1 MNYALIIAII
11 ISFPCALLSVFLVLK
26 GWALIGD
33 AMNHAMFPG
42 IVLAWII
49 GMPLGIGA
57 FIVGLSC
64 AIATGYLKDNSIIK
78 KDTIIGIVFSGIFVL
93 TINRHKSA
101 DYRYHYYITV
111 ILHGIAYHFCHIKSS
126 RNYSVYILLIA
137 PRSIAVLI
145 THRFHKALLIA
156 VTISITISG
165 VWLLYFLDRA
175 PAPTIVLLFAV
186 AFLFA
191 LIIIN
196 FRKQ

>member
-33 AMNHAMFPG
+33 AMSHAMFPG
-42 IVLAWII
+42 IVLVWII

-101 DYRYHYYITV
+101 D
-111 ILHGIAYHFCHIKSS
+111 
-126 RNYSVYILLIA
+126 
-137 PRSIAVLI
+137 
-145 THRFHKALLIA
+145 
-156 VTISITISG
+156 
-165 VWLLYFLDRA
+165 
-175 PAPTIVLLFAV
+175 
-186 AFLFA
+186 
-191 LIIIN
+191 
-196 FRKQ
+196 

>member
-26 GWALIGD
+26 DWALIGD
-33 AMNHAMFPG
+33 AMSHAMFPG

-111 ILHGIAYHFCHIKSS
+111 
-126 RNYSVYILLIA
+126 YSAWYRL
-137 PRSIAVLI
+137 P
-145 THRFHKALLIA
+145 
-156 VTISITISG
+156 
-165 VWLLYFLDRA
+165 FL
-175 PAPTIVLLFAV
+175 PH
-186 AFLFA
+186 
-191 LIIIN
+191 
-196 FRKQ
+196 

>member
-1 MNYALIIAII
+1 LQFKFMNYALIIAII

-33 AMNHAMFPG
+33 AMSHAMFPG
-42 IVLAWII
+42 IVLVWII

-111 ILHGIAYHFCHIKSS
+111 
-126 RNYSVYILLIA
+126 YSAWYRL
-137 PRSIAVLI
+137 P
-145 THRFHKALLIA
+145 F
-156 VTISITISG
+156 
-165 VWLLYFLDRA
+165 
-175 PAPTIVLLFAV
+175 
-186 AFLFA
+186 
-191 LIIIN
+191 
-196 FRKQ
+196 

>member
-49 GMPLGIGA
+49 GMLLGIGA

-111 ILHGIAYHFCHIKSS
+111 
-126 RNYSVYILLIA
+126 YSAWYRL
-137 PRSIAVLI
+137 P
-145 THRFHKALLIA
+145 
-156 VTISITISG
+156 
-165 VWLLYFLDRA
+165 FL
-175 PAPTIVLLFAV
+175 PH
-186 AFLFA
+186 
-191 LIIIN
+191 
-196 FRKQ
+196 

>member
-11 ISFPCALLSVFLVLK
+11 IWFPCALLSVFLVLK
-26 GWALIGD
+26 DWALIGD

-111 ILHGIAYHFCHIKSS
+111 
-126 RNYSVYILLIA
+126 YSAWYRL
-137 PRSIAVLI
+137 P
-145 THRFHKALLIA
+145 
-156 VTISITISG
+156 
-165 VWLLYFLDRA
+165 FL
-175 PAPTIVLLFAV
+175 PH
-186 AFLFA
+186 
-191 LIIIN
+191 
-196 FRKQ
+196 

>member
-33 AMNHAMFPG
+33 AMNHAMFHG

-111 ILHGIAYHFCHIKSS
+111 
-126 RNYSVYILLIA
+126 YSAWYRL
-137 PRSIAVLI
+137 P
-145 THRFHKALLIA
+145 
-156 VTISITISG
+156 
-165 VWLLYFLDRA
+165 FL
-175 PAPTIVLLFAV
+175 PH
-186 AFLFA
+186 
-191 LIIIN
+191 
-196 FRKQ
+196 

>member
-1 MNYALIIAII
+1 
-11 ISFPCALLSVFLVLK
+11 
-26 GWALIGD
+26 
-33 AMNHAMFPG
+33 MNHAMFPG

-111 ILHGIAYHFCHIKSS
+111 YSAWYRLPFLPHEKQSELFCLYTINSS
-126 RNYSVYILLIA
+126 RVYCCPHHASL
-137 PRSIAVLI
+137 S
-145 THRFHKALLIA
+145 
-156 VTISITISG
+156 
-165 VWLLYFLDRA
+165 
-175 PAPTIVLLFAV
+175 
-186 AFLFA
+186 
-191 LIIIN
+191 
-196 FRKQ
+196 

>member
-33 AMNHAMFPG
+33 AMSHAMFPG
-42 IVLAWII
+42 IVLACII
-49 GMPLGIGA
+49 GIPLGIGA

-111 ILHGIAYHFCHIKSS
+111 
-126 RNYSVYILLIA
+126 YSAWYRL
-137 PRSIAVLI
+137 P
-145 THRFHKALLIA
+145 
-156 VTISITISG
+156 
-165 VWLLYFLDRA
+165 FL
-175 PAPTIVLLFAV
+175 PH
-186 AFLFA
+186 
-191 LIIIN
+191 
-196 FRKQ
+196 

>member
-33 AMNHAMFPG
+33 AMSHAMFPG
-42 IVLAWII
+42 IVLVWII
-49 GMPLGIGA
+49 GMSLGIGA

-111 ILHGIAYHFCHIKSS
+111 
-126 RNYSVYILLIA
+126 YSAWYRL
-137 PRSIAVLI
+137 P
-145 THRFHKALLIA
+145 
-156 VTISITISG
+156 
-165 VWLLYFLDRA
+165 FL
-175 PAPTIVLLFAV
+175 PH
-186 AFLFA
+186 
-191 LIIIN
+191 
-196 FRKQ
+196 

>member
-11 ISFPCALLSVFLVLK
+11 ISFPCALLSVFLVLN

-33 AMNHAMFPG
+33 AMSHAMFPG

-111 ILHGIAYHFCHIKSS
+111 
-126 RNYSVYILLIA
+126 YSAWYRL
-137 PRSIAVLI
+137 P
-145 THRFHKALLIA
+145 
-156 VTISITISG
+156 
-165 VWLLYFLDRA
+165 FL
-175 PAPTIVLLFAV
+175 PH
-186 AFLFA
+186 
-191 LIIIN
+191 
-196 FRKQ
+196 

>member
-111 ILHGIAYHFCHIKSS
+111 YSAWYRLPFLPHEKQSELFCLYTINSS
-126 RNYSVYILLIA
+126 RVYCCPHHASL
-137 PRSIAVLI
+137 S
-145 THRFHKALLIA
+145 
-156 VTISITISG
+156 
-165 VWLLYFLDRA
+165 
-175 PAPTIVLLFAV
+175 
-186 AFLFA
+186 
-191 LIIIN
+191 
-196 FRKQ
+196 

>member
-26 GWALIGD
+26 DWALIGD

-111 ILHGIAYHFCHIKSS
+111 YSAWYRLPFLPHEKQSELFCLYTINSS
-126 RNYSVYILLIA
+126 RVYCCPHHASL
-137 PRSIAVLI
+137 S
-145 THRFHKALLIA
+145 
-156 VTISITISG
+156 
-165 VWLLYFLDRA
+165 
-175 PAPTIVLLFAV
+175 
-186 AFLFA
+186 
-191 LIIIN
+191 
-196 FRKQ
+196 

>member
-33 AMNHAMFPG
+33 AMSHAMFPG

-111 ILHGIAYHFCHIKSS
+111 
-126 RNYSVYILLIA
+126 YSAWYRL
-137 PRSIAVLI
+137 P
-145 THRFHKALLIA
+145 
-156 VTISITISG
+156 
-165 VWLLYFLDRA
+165 FL
-175 PAPTIVLLFAV
+175 PH
-186 AFLFA
+186 
-191 LIIIN
+191 
-196 FRKQ
+196 

>member
-93 TINRHKSA
+93 TINGHKSA

-111 ILHGIAYHFCHIKSS
+111 
-126 RNYSVYILLIA
+126 YSAWYRL
-137 PRSIAVLI
+137 P
-145 THRFHKALLIA
+145 
-156 VTISITISG
+156 
-165 VWLLYFLDRA
+165 FL
-175 PAPTIVLLFAV
+175 PH
-186 AFLFA
+186 
-191 LIIIN
+191 
-196 FRKQ
+196 

>member
-1 MNYALIIAII
+1 MNYALIIDII

-111 ILHGIAYHFCHIKSS
+111 
-126 RNYSVYILLIA
+126 YSAWYRL
-137 PRSIAVLI
+137 P
-145 THRFHKALLIA
+145 
-156 VTISITISG
+156 
-165 VWLLYFLDRA
+165 FL
-175 PAPTIVLLFAV
+175 PH
-186 AFLFA
+186 
-191 LIIIN
+191 
-196 FRKQ
+196 

>member
-26 GWALIGD
+26 GWALIGN
-33 AMNHAMFPG
+33 AMSHAMFPG

-111 ILHGIAYHFCHIKSS
+111 
-126 RNYSVYILLIA
+126 YSAWYRL
-137 PRSIAVLI
+137 P
-145 THRFHKALLIA
+145 
-156 VTISITISG
+156 
-165 VWLLYFLDRA
+165 FL
-175 PAPTIVLLFAV
+175 PH
-186 AFLFA
+186 
-191 LIIIN
+191 
-196 FRKQ
+196 

>member
-64 AIATGYLKDNSIIK
+64 AITTGYLKDNSIIK

-111 ILHGIAYHFCHIKSS
+111 
-126 RNYSVYILLIA
+126 YSAWYRL
-137 PRSIAVLI
+137 P
-145 THRFHKALLIA
+145 
-156 VTISITISG
+156 
-165 VWLLYFLDRA
+165 FL
-175 PAPTIVLLFAV
+175 PH
-186 AFLFA
+186 
-191 LIIIN
+191 
-196 FRKQ
+196 

>member
-1 MNYALIIAII
+1 MNYALIIAVI
-11 ISFPCALLSVFLVLK
+11 ISLPCALLSVFLVLK

-111 ILHGIAYHFCHIKSS
+111 
-126 RNYSVYILLIA
+126 YSAWYRL
-137 PRSIAVLI
+137 P
-145 THRFHKALLIA
+145 
-156 VTISITISG
+156 
-165 VWLLYFLDRA
+165 FL
-175 PAPTIVLLFAV
+175 PH
-186 AFLFA
+186 
-191 LIIIN
+191 
-196 FRKQ
+196 

>member
-1 MNYALIIAII
+1 
-11 ISFPCALLSVFLVLK
+11 
-26 GWALIGD
+26 
-33 AMNHAMFPG
+33 MNHAMFHG

-111 ILHGIAYHFCHIKSS
+111 
-126 RNYSVYILLIA
+126 YS
-137 PRSIAVLI
+137 
-145 THRFHKALLIA
+145 ALYRLP
-156 VTISITISG
+156 
-165 VWLLYFLDRA
+165 FL
-175 PAPTIVLLFAV
+175 PH
-186 AFLFA
+186 
-191 LIIIN
+191 
-196 FRKQ
+196 

>member
-33 AMNHAMFPG
+33 AMNHAMFPS

-111 ILHGIAYHFCHIKSS
+111 
-126 RNYSVYILLIA
+126 YSAWYRL
-137 PRSIAVLI
+137 P
-145 THRFHKALLIA
+145 
-156 VTISITISG
+156 
-165 VWLLYFLDRA
+165 FL
-175 PAPTIVLLFAV
+175 PH
-186 AFLFA
+186 
-191 LIIIN
+191 
-196 FRKQ
+196 

>member
-33 AMNHAMFPG
+33 AMSHAMFPG
-42 IVLAWII
+42 IVLVWII

-93 TINRHKSA
+93 TINRHNSA

-111 ILHGIAYHFCHIKSS
+111 
-126 RNYSVYILLIA
+126 YSAWYRL
-137 PRSIAVLI
+137 P
-145 THRFHKALLIA
+145 
-156 VTISITISG
+156 
-165 VWLLYFLDRA
+165 FL
-175 PAPTIVLLFAV
+175 PH
-186 AFLFA
+186 
-191 LIIIN
+191 
-196 FRKQ
+196 

>member
-26 GWALIGD
+26 DWALIGD

-64 AIATGYLKDNSIIK
+64 AIATGYLKDNGIIK
-78 KDTIIGIVFSGIFVL
+78 KDTIISIVFSGIFVL
-93 TINRHKSA
+93 TINRHKLA

-111 ILHGIAYHFCHIKSS
+111 
-126 RNYSVYILLIA
+126 YSAWYRL
-137 PRSIAVLI
+137 P
-145 THRFHKALLIA
+145 
-156 VTISITISG
+156 
-165 VWLLYFLDRA
+165 FL
-175 PAPTIVLLFAV
+175 PH
-186 AFLFA
+186 
-191 LIIIN
+191 
-196 FRKQ
+196 